1 MKGFEMGAT
10 SLTAQDFKAAVEKDG
25 ILFVDFWATW
35 CGPCRAFAPVYED
48 VSRENPDIVFAKVDT
63 DKEQELA
70 ATFQIQSI
78 PTLMVFRD
86 RVLLFAQPG
95 ALPKAALQQ
104 LVQQVRGLDM
114 AQVRKEMEEAEALG
128 AAGHDHAAHDRAG
141 TPNDEAAGESEA

>member
-1 MKGFEMGAT
+1 MAMAT
-10 SLTAQDFKAAVEKDG
+10 SLTAKDFKAAVEKDG

-35 CGPCRAFAPVYED
+35 CGPCRSFAPVYEE
-48 VSRENPDIVFAKVDT
+48 VAGENPDILFAKVDT

-95 ALPKAALQQ
+95 ALPKQALRD
-104 LVQQVRGLDM
+104 LVKQVRGLDM
-114 AQVRKEMEEAEALG
+114 AQVRKEMDEAKALDDGGPGREAT
-128 AAGHDHAAHDRAG
+128 A
-141 TPNDEAAGESEA
+141 NDEAAGESEA